1 MSLLKCCFHD
11 VFDNYLSFFAAQNY
25 KIIED
30 AVVKSVN
37 KTKNNVFLIL
47 GMLRILPDIDKSI
60 FLKKRLFNYYKRGPA
75 KSIFRHTFSE
85 EGIRIR
91 EVQVT

>member
-60 FLKKRLFNYYKRGPA
+60 LVKKRLFNYYKRGPA
-75 KSIFRHTFSE
+75 KSIFRHTFPE

>member
-1 MSLLKCCFHD
+1 MMFLIII
-11 VFDNYLSFFAAQNY
+11 YRFFAAQNY

-60 FLKKRLFNYYKRGPA
+60 FLKKRLFDLRRKYYERGPA

>member
-60 FLKKRLFNYYKRGPA
+60 FLKRGYLIIIKGDRQKVSFGTPFLKR
-75 KSIFRHTFSE
+75 E
-85 EGIRIR
+85 
-91 EVQVT
+91 